1 MYSNYKKYQSLY
13 TVYYYFRIRA
23 KEVTP
28 CSFFY
33 INLEYNIASVTQNV
47 FQKFKIVYKS
57 NCNAKKYVYKDVFLY
72 VTLQSMSTKTY
83 ILSHK
88 IELKAITT
96 RKYKVKKHNSRDVDY
111 AAQSGPRGE

>member
-1 MYSNYKKYQSLY
+1 M
-13 TVYYYFRIRA
+13 FI
-23 KEVTP
+23 
-28 CSFFY
+28 FY

-72 VTLQSMSTKTY
+72 VMLQSMSTKTY

-88 IELKAITT
+88 IELKAITA
-96 RKYKVKKHNSRDVDY
+96 RKYKVKKHDSRDVDY
-111 AAQSGPRGE
+111 AVQSGPRGE

>member
-57 NCNAKKYVYKDVFLY
+57 NCNAKKYVYKDVFLCNATKY
-72 VTLQSMSTKTY
+72 V
-83 ILSHK
+83 
-88 IELKAITT
+88 
-96 RKYKVKKHNSRDVDY
+96 YKDIYFVPQNRIKSYNC
-111 AAQSGPRGE
+111 